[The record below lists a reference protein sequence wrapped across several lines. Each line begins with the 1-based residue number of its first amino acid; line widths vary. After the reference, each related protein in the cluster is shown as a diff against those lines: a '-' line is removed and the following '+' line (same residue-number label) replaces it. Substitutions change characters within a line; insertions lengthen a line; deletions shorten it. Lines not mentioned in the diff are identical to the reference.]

1 MFLTQTEEKGTRT
14 SHNSLQS
21 EAEPFLNEEWRIQM
35 IKISLLLKIYDVD
48 EIIGYLCASL
58 W

>member
-35 IKISLLLKIYDVD
+35 IKISLLLKIY
-48 EIIGYLCASL
+48 
-58 W
+58 